1 MAKLEEVEST
11 SPPHPTDIGTL
22 DTADSGGLQQKA
34 QEEKAKLEAEKKAK
48 MPSKTTILVG

>member
-34 QEEKAKLEAEKKAK
+34 QHPALGPDGWATEMVFLEVKFRKR
-48 MPSKTTILVG
+48 